1 MTSER
6 VLAALAR
13 PLTAKALA
21 KALRLPRADVRR
33 LRRVL
38 QDLVRD
44 GRVVRVVGSRFAAA
58 RARAVEA
65 DEPEREERTPRRARA
80 RSRSGDELRV
90 GVVRQSRRG
99 PVLAPYRE
107 RGSWRLA
114 LEGAGARDLPDGS
127 VVLARPSAERG
138 SARLVE
144 LLGAEGSADADV
156 RAVAAALEIPVD
168 FPAEV
173 AAEAERIA
181 RAGIE
186 SADAAGREDLRGEHT
201 VTIDGPDA
209 RDFDDAV
216 AVRRLGP
223 DRFRLRVSIADVS
236 HYVRPGSALDR
247 EARRRGN
254 SVYFPDRAVPM
265 LPHALSSGLCSLV
278 PREERLT
285 LTAELELDGDGSPLS
300 ARFFPSR
307 IRSAARLTYDEVA
320 GWIERDA
327 GPGWFAPMLELA
339 RRLYASR
346 VRSGSLD
353 FELPEAQVVL
363 DSAGEVSA
371 VRRRSRSFAH
381 RLIEEFML
389 AANRAVAEHLDRARV
404 PCVYRVHE
412 PPRRTDLRDLA
423 TSFAAAGVGLGGG
436 DAPALAAAL
445 GALRGRPEQ
454 TALNVQT
461 LRTMRQAR
469 YAPANLGHFALHFPH
484 YLHFTSPI
492 RRYADLVV
500 HRALRAALGVP
511 AGPLPHGLDALADAV
526 SARERAAIDAERRM
540 LELYR
545 ARLMRRHVGAEDEG
559 VISGVARFGV
569 FVTLDT
575 HFVDG
580 LIAGRALGEG
590 LELEPSKLAAV
601 GRRSG
606 RRYAIGERVRVRVA
620 GVDAEQARIWL
631 EWAGAPRP
639 PAAGPT
645 GSGARGR
652 TPRGSRYTRERP
664 RPRRAGSGGRSRRAG
679 RP

>member
-1 MTSER
+1 
-6 VLAALAR
+6 LAALSR

-38 QDLVRD
+38 QDLVRE
-44 GRVVRVVGSRFAAA
+44 GRVMRVVGSRFVAA
-58 RARAVEA
+58 RARPA
-65 DEPEREERTPRRARA
+65 DEGRDEPRRRAR
-80 RSRSGDELRV
+80 REHSRVRRGSDELRV

-107 RGSWRLA
+107 RGRWRLA
-114 LEGAGARDLPDGS
+114 LDGAGARELPDGS

-144 LLGAEGSADADV
+144 LLGPEGSADADV

-168 FPAEV
+168 FPPDVE
-173 AAEAERIA
+173 AEAERIA
-181 RAGIE
+181 RAGVE
-186 SADAAGREDLRGEHT
+186 TERGDRREDLRAEHT

-216 AVRRLGP
+216 AVQRLGP

-278 PREERLT
+278 PREDRLT
-285 LTAELELDGDGSPLS
+285 LTAELEFDGDGQPLR

-307 IRSAARLTYDEVA
+307 IHSSARLTYDEVA
-320 GWIERDA
+320 RWIERDA

-339 RRLYASR
+339 RRLHAR
-346 VRSGSLD
+346 RLREGSLD
-353 FELPEAQVVL
+353 FELPEAEVVL
-363 DSAGEVSA
+363 DPGGEVSA

-389 AANRAVAEHLDRARV
+389 AANRAVAEHLERAEV

-412 PPRRTDLRDLA
+412 PPRRTDLRELA
-423 TSFAAAGVGLGGG
+423 TSFAAAGIDLDGA

-454 TALNVQT
+454 TALHVQT

-469 YAPANLGHFALHFPH
+469 YAPRNLGHFALHFPH

-500 HRALRAALGVP
+500 HRALKANLGVS
-511 AGPLPHGLDALADAV
+511 AGPAPRGLDDVAEDV
-526 SARERAAIDAERRM
+526 SARERVAIDAERRI

-545 ARLMRRHVGAEDEG
+545 ARLMRRHVGAEDTG

-580 LIAGRALGEG
+580 LIAGRSLGEG

-606 RRYAIGERVRVRVA
+606 RRYAIGQRVRVRVG
-620 GVDAEQARIWL
+620 GVDADRARVWL
-631 EWAGAPRP
+631 EWADAERVAPRRP
-639 PAAGPT
+639 ERSYKRA
-645 GSGARGR
+645 SGG
-652 TPRGSRYTRERP
+652 TQ
-664 RPRRAGSGGRSRRAG
+664 RRARSPR
-679 RP
+679 

>member
-1 MTSER
+1 MTSEL
-6 VLAALAR
+6 VLGALAR

-21 KALRLPRADVRR
+21 KVLRLPRAEVRG

-38 QDLVRD
+38 QQLMRE
-44 GRVVRVVGSRFAAA
+44 GRVVRVVGSRWVAA
-58 RARAVEA
+58 RARPSS
-65 DEPEREERTPRRARA
+65 DERASERPRTRRGKPQPRREDGA
-80 RSRSGDELRV
+80 RV

-99 PVLAPYRE
+99 PVLAPYRD
-107 RGSWRLA
+107 RARWRLA

-127 VVLARPSAERG
+127 VVLARPGADRG

-156 RAVAAALEIPVD
+156 RAVAAALEIPVE
-168 FPAEV
+168 FPADV

-181 RAGIE
+181 RAGI
-186 SADAAGREDLRGEHT
+186 AASEAERREDLRGEHT

-216 AVRRLGP
+216 AVQRLAR

-236 HYVRPGSALDR
+236 HYVTPGSALDR

-254 SVYFPDRAVPM
+254 SVYFPDRALPM

-285 LTAELELDGDGSPLS
+285 LTAELELDGDGAPLA
-300 ARFFPSR
+300 ARFFASR

-320 GWIERDA
+320 GWIERDG
-327 GPGWFAPMLELA
+327 GPAWFEPMLDLA
-339 RRLYASR
+339 RRLHARR
-346 VRSGSLD
+346 VASGSLD
-353 FELPEAQVVL
+353 FELPEAEVVL
-363 DSAGEVSA
+363 DASGEVSA
-371 VRRRSRSFAH
+371 VRRRNRSFAH

-389 AANRAVAEHLDRARV
+389 AANRSVAEHLDGARV

-412 PPRRTDLRDLA
+412 PPLRTDLRALA
-423 TSFAAAGVGLGGG
+423 TSFEAAGIELRGVDG
-436 DAPALAAAL
+436 PALATAL
-445 GALRGRPEQ
+445 AALRGRPEQ
-454 TALNVQT
+454 TALHVQT
-461 LRTMRQAR
+461 LRSMRQAR

-500 HRALRAALGVP
+500 HRALKGSLGVAAP
-511 AGPLPHGLDALADAV
+511 VSVRDLDAVAEGV
-526 SARERAAIDAERRM
+526 SARERVGIDAERRM
-540 LELYR
+540 LEIYR
-545 ARLMRRHVGAEDEG
+545 ARLMQRHVGEEDGG
-559 VISGVARFGV
+559 VISGVAHFGV

-580 LIAGRALGEG
+580 MLARGALGEA

-620 GVDAEQARIWL
+620 GVDADRARVSL
-631 EWAGAPRP
+631 EWADAPRP
-639 PAAGPT
+639 A
-645 GSGARGR
+645 
-652 TPRGSRYTRERP
+652 
-664 RPRRAGSGGRSRRAG
+664 PRRKPRDYARASGGTQRRA
-679 RP
+679 RPPR